1 MEIVQFIHSKWAYL
15 VLLVLIIATFNALIK
30 FFGDKEFDAKDF
42 RISLFA
48 LITMHIQLLI
58 GIVLFFMKDYFG
70 TISEVGGMGEVMK
83 NSALRNLIVEH
94 PLTMIIAVALVTI
107 GYSKHKKKL
116 TSKPKFKMLAI
127 FYTIALVLVLA
138 KIPWDLWF
146 KA

>member
-1 MEIVQFIHSKWAYL
+1 MEVVQFIHSYWAYL
-15 VLLVLIIATFNALIK
+15 VLLVLVLATFNALFK
-30 FFGDKEFDAKDF
+30 FFGNKEFDEKDF

-58 GIVLFFMKDYFG
+58 GIVLFFLKDYFS

-94 PLTMIIAVALVTI
+94 PTTMIIAVALVTT

-116 TSKPKFKMLAI
+116 VSKPKFKMLAI
-127 FYTIALVLVLA
+127 FYTIALALVLYM
-138 KIPWDLWF
+138 IPWNLWF
-146 KA
+146 

>member
-15 VLLVLIIATFNALIK
+15 VLLVLVLATFNAIIK

-58 GIVLFFMKDYFG
+58 GIVLFFMKDYFS
-70 TISEVGGMGEVMK
+70 TIKQIGGMGELMANK
-83 NSALRNLIVEH
+83 ALRNLVVEH

-116 TSKPKFKMLAI
+116 TSKPKFKLLAI
-127 FYTIALVLVLA
+127 FYTLALVLVLA
-138 KIPWDLWF
+138 KIPWNLWF
-146 KA
+146 

>member
-1 MEIVQFIHSKWAYL
+1 MGTMHFIHSGWAYL
-15 VLLVLIIATFNALIK
+15 VLLVLVLATLNAIYK
-30 FFGDKEFDAKDF
+30 FFGDKEFDPKDF

-48 LITMHIQLLI
+48 LIAMHIQLLL
-58 GIVLFFMKDYFG
+58 GIILFFTKDYFG

-83 NSALRNLIVEH
+83 NSELRNLIVEH
-94 PLTMIIAVALVTI
+94 PLTMVIAVALVTI

-138 KIPWDLWF
+138 KIPWNLWF
-146 KA
+146 

>member
-1 MEIVQFIHSKWAYL
+1 MMEIVQFIHSKWAYL
-15 VLLVLIIATFNALIK
+15 VLLVLVLATFNAIIK

-58 GIVLFFMKDYFG
+58 GIVLFFMKDYFS
-70 TISEVGGMGEVMK
+70 TIKQIGGMGELMANK
-83 NSALRNLIVEH
+83 ALRNLVVEH

-116 TSKPKFKMLAI
+116 TSKPKFKLLAI
-127 FYTIALVLVLA
+127 FYTLALVLVLA
-138 KIPWDLWF
+138 KIPWNLWF
-146 KA
+146 

>member
-15 VLLVLIIATFNALIK
+15 VLLVLILATFNALIK

-58 GIVLFFMKDYFG
+58 GIVLFFMKDYFS
-70 TISEVGGMGEVMK
+70 TIEQVGGMSEVMK

-138 KIPWDLWF
+138 KIPWNLWF
-146 KA
+146 

>member
-1 MEIVQFIHSKWAYL
+1 MEVVQFIHSYWAYL
-15 VLLVLIIATFNALIK
+15 VLLVLVLATFNALFK
-30 FFGDKEFDAKDF
+30 FFGNKEFDEKDF

-58 GIVLFFMKDYFG
+58 VIVLFFLKDYFS

-94 PLTMIIAVALVTI
+94 PTTMIIAVALVTI

-116 TSKPKFKMLAI
+116 VSKPKFKMLAI
-127 FYTIALVLVLA
+127 FYTIALALVLYM
-138 KIPWDLWF
+138 IPWNLWF
-146 KA
+146 

>member
-15 VLLVLIIATFNALIK
+15 VLLVLVLATFNALIK

-58 GIVLFFMKDYFG
+58 GIVLFFMKDYFS
-70 TISEVGGMGEVMK
+70 TIEQVGGMGEVMK

-94 PLTMIIAVALVTI
+94 PLTMIIAITLLTI

-116 TSKPKFKMLAI
+116 TSKRKFKMLAI
-127 FYTIALVLVLA
+127 FYTLALVLVLA
-138 KIPWDLWF
+138 KIPWSLWF
-146 KA
+146 